1 MVQGQTK
8 IRRWVERNLTGP
20 MDSGEWLQISH
31 MTNKQ
36 LKSMTSEQALLLIKR
51 PQSTQP
57 QPL

>member
-20 MDSGEWLQISH
+20 MDSGEWLNISH

-36 LKSMTSEQALLLIKR
+36 LRSMPREQALLLIGR
-51 PQSTQP
+51 PEKMQP